1 MSAATATPAKKEEK
15 TGLLATVA
23 NNARQYGIVGALLV
37 IVVAFEILT
46 GGVLLKPNSF
56 VSLIQQN
63 AYVII
68 LAIGMVMVIIATH
81 IDLSVG
87 SLVAFIGGVCA
98 LLMERAGVNWM
109 LAIVI
114 ALVVGLI
121 VGVWQ
126 GFWVAVIGIP
136 GFITTLAGMLI
147 FRGLATVIVGE
158 SVPITSLEFRGIA
171 RNYLPNIL
179 GWWGP
184 FDGLTI
190 VLGILCIVGFAWS
203 QLRKRA
209 RVAKVGLV
217 PEPMSLTVLKIVL
230 VAVVI
235 AFVTYL
241 LASSGNADQGGTP
254 IMLVIVGVLVFIY
267 NFILTKTVFGRHVY
281 AVGGNRKAAILSG
294 INTRR
299 VDFMLFVH
307 MGFLSAVAAVC
318 MLSRLASA
326 TAQAGMEFEMDA
338 IAACFIGGTAVTGG
352 IGTIPGAVIGAFVM
366 GVINQGLSIMGVD
379 TAVVKTIKGLVLLLA
394 VAVDII
400 SKRKKS
406 CPSPFSSSMWD
417 SCRCRWCGSH
427 TVICRHSCNQRT
439 FSAMKLTARSTSR
452 MYALTCLACVIW
464 LWQSLVEAN
473 NDGSLFNW
481 ATIVFSLC
489 LLVVI
494 GWSGWNA
501 VAGWNDKETEAATAG
516 AKDDEG
522 STDR

>member
-1 MSAATATPAKKEEK
+1 MSAATATSAQKKEK
-15 TGLLATVA
+15 VSLLATIG
-23 NNARQYGIVGALLV
+23 NNARQYGIVGALLLIV
-37 IVVAFEILT
+37 IAFEILT

-98 LLMERAGVNWM
+98 LLMERAGMNWM
-109 LAIVI
+109 LAILLSLI
-114 ALVVGLI
+114 VGLI

-126 GFWVAVIGIP
+126 GFWVAYVGIP
-136 GFITTLAGMLI
+136 GFITTLAGMLM

-158 SVPITSLEFRGIA
+158 SVPITSNAFRGIA
-171 RNYLPNIL
+171 RDYLPNIL
-179 GWWGP
+179 GVWGP
-184 FDGLTI
+184 FDGLTL
-190 VLGILCIVGFAWS
+190 VVGVLCIVGYAFS
-203 QLRKRA
+203 QLRKRK
-209 RVAKVGLV
+209 RVEKVGLV
-217 PEPMSLTVLKIVL
+217 PEPMNLTILKIVL
-230 VAVVI
+230 AAVVI

-241 LASSGNADQGGTP
+241 LASSGNAEQGGIP
-254 IMLVIVGVLVFIY
+254 IMLVIVGVLVLAY
-267 NFILTKTVFGRHVY
+267 NFILTRTVFGRHVY

-294 INTRR
+294 INTKR
-299 VDFMLFVH
+299 VDFLLFVH

-352 IGTIPGAVIGAFVM
+352 IGTIPGAVVGAFVM

-394 VAVDII
+394 VAVDIM

-406 CPSPFSSSMWD
+406 
-417 SCRCRWCGSH
+417 
-427 TVICRHSCNQRT
+427 
-439 FSAMKLTARSTSR
+439 
-452 MYALTCLACVIW
+452 
-464 LWQSLVEAN
+464 
-473 NDGSLFNW
+473 
-481 ATIVFSLC
+481 
-489 LLVVI
+489 
-494 GWSGWNA
+494 
-501 VAGWNDKETEAATAG
+501 
-516 AKDDEG
+516 
-522 STDR
+522 

>member
-1 MSAATATPAKKEEK
+1 MSARTATPAATKNK
-15 TGLLATVA
+15 TGGLLATIA

-37 IVVAFEILT
+37 IVIVFQILT

-98 LLMERAGVNWM
+98 LLMERQGVNWG

-114 ALVVGLI
+114 SLAVGLI

-126 GFWVAVIGIP
+126 GFWVAYVGIP

-158 SVPITSLEFRGIA
+158 SVPITSESFRGIA
-171 RNYLPNIL
+171 RNYLPNVL

-190 VLGILCIVGFAWS
+190 VLGILCIAAFAWS
-203 QLRKRA
+203 QLRKRTRA
-209 RVAKVGLV
+209 ERVGLV
-217 PEPMSLTVLKIVL
+217 AEPMSLTIIKIV
-230 VAVVI
+230 I
-235 AFVTYL
+235 AALAIGFVTYL
-241 LASSGNADQGGTP
+241 LSSSGNADQGGTP
-254 IMLVIVGVLVFIY
+254 VMLVIVGVLVLIY

-281 AVGGNRKAAILSG
+281 AVGGNRKAAELSG
-294 INTRR
+294 INTKR
-299 VDFMLFVH
+299 VDFTLFVH

-352 IGTIPGAVIGAFVM
+352 IGTIPGAVVGAFVM

-379 TAVVKTIKGLVLLLA
+379 TAIVKTIKGLVLLGA
-394 VAVDII
+394 VAVDIM

-406 CPSPFSSSMWD
+406 
-417 SCRCRWCGSH
+417 
-427 TVICRHSCNQRT
+427 
-439 FSAMKLTARSTSR
+439 
-452 MYALTCLACVIW
+452 
-464 LWQSLVEAN
+464 
-473 NDGSLFNW
+473 
-481 ATIVFSLC
+481 
-489 LLVVI
+489 
-494 GWSGWNA
+494 
-501 VAGWNDKETEAATAG
+501 
-516 AKDDEG
+516 
-522 STDR
+522 

>member
-1 MSAATATPAKKEEK
+1 MSAATATSAQKKEK
-15 TGLLATVA
+15 VSLLATIG

-37 IVVAFEILT
+37 IVIAFEILT

-98 LLMERAGVNWM
+98 LLMERAGMNWM
-109 LAIVI
+109 LAILLSLI
-114 ALVVGLI
+114 VGLI

-126 GFWVAVIGIP
+126 GFWVAYVGIP
-136 GFITTLAGMLI
+136 GFITTLAGMLM

-158 SVPITSLEFRGIA
+158 SVPITSNAFRGIA
-171 RNYLPNIL
+171 RDYLPNIL
-179 GWWGP
+179 GFWGP
-184 FDGLTI
+184 FDGLTL
-190 VLGILCIVGFAWS
+190 VVGVLCI
-203 QLRKRA
+203 
-209 RVAKVGLV
+209 VGLV
-217 PEPMSLTVLKIVL
+217 PEPMNLTILKIVL
-230 VAVVI
+230 AAVVI

-241 LASSGNADQGGTP
+241 LASSGNAEQGGIP
-254 IMLVIVGVLVFIY
+254 IMLVIVGVLVLAY
-267 NFILTKTVFGRHVY
+267 NFILTRTVFGRHVY

-294 INTRR
+294 INTKR
-299 VDFMLFVH
+299 VDFLLFVH

-352 IGTIPGAVIGAFVM
+352 IGTIPGAVVGAFVM

-394 VAVDII
+394 VAVDIM

-406 CPSPFSSSMWD
+406 
-417 SCRCRWCGSH
+417 
-427 TVICRHSCNQRT
+427 
-439 FSAMKLTARSTSR
+439 
-452 MYALTCLACVIW
+452 
-464 LWQSLVEAN
+464 
-473 NDGSLFNW
+473 
-481 ATIVFSLC
+481 
-489 LLVVI
+489 
-494 GWSGWNA
+494 
-501 VAGWNDKETEAATAG
+501 
-516 AKDDEG
+516 
-522 STDR
+522 

>member
-1 MSAATATPAKKEEK
+1 MSATTAAPAQTTK
-15 TGLLATVA
+15 TGGLLATIA
-23 NNARQYGIVGALLV
+23 NNARQYGIVGALLI
-37 IVVAFEILT
+37 IVVVFQILT

-87 SLVAFIGGVCA
+87 SLVAFIGGICA
-98 LLMERAGVNWM
+98 LLMERQGVNWG
-109 LAIVI
+109 LAILI
-114 ALVVGLI
+114 SLLVGLL

-126 GFWVAVIGIP
+126 GFWVAYVGIP

-147 FRGLATVIVGE
+147 FRGLATVLVGE
-158 SVPITSLEFRGIA
+158 SVPITSESFRGIA
-171 RNYLPNIL
+171 RNYLPNVL

-190 VLGILCIVGFAWS
+190 VLGVACIAAFAWS
-203 QLRKRA
+203 QLHKRIRA
-209 RVAKVGLV
+209 QRVGLV
-217 PEPMSLTVLKIVL
+217 PEPMSLTVIKIV
-230 VAVVI
+230 VAALAI
-235 AFVTYL
+235 GFVTYL

-254 IMLVIVGVLVFIY
+254 IMLVIVGVLVLIY

-281 AVGGNRKAAILSG
+281 AVGGNRKAAELSG

-299 VDFMLFVH
+299 VDFTLFVH

-352 IGTIPGAVIGAFVM
+352 VGTIPGAVVGAFVM

-379 TAVVKTIKGLVLLLA
+379 TAIVKTIKGLVLLGA
-394 VAVDII
+394 VAVDIM
-400 SKRKKS
+400 SKRKK
-406 CPSPFSSSMWD
+406 
-417 SCRCRWCGSH
+417 R
-427 TVICRHSCNQRT
+427 
-439 FSAMKLTARSTSR
+439 
-452 MYALTCLACVIW
+452 
-464 LWQSLVEAN
+464 
-473 NDGSLFNW
+473 
-481 ATIVFSLC
+481 
-489 LLVVI
+489 
-494 GWSGWNA
+494 
-501 VAGWNDKETEAATAG
+501 
-516 AKDDEG
+516 
-522 STDR
+522 

>member
-1 MSAATATPAKKEEK
+1 MSSATANPRARRKEE
-15 TGLLATVA
+15 TGGLLATIA

-37 IVVAFEILT
+37 IVVVFQILT
-46 GGVLLKPNSF
+46 KGVLLKPNSF

-98 LLMERAGVNWM
+98 LLMERQGVNWM
-109 LAIVI
+109 LAILI
-114 ALVVGLI
+114 SLLVGLV

-126 GFWVAVIGIP
+126 GFWVAYVGIP

-158 SVPITSLEFRGIA
+158 SVPITSDAFRGIA

-190 VLGILCIVGFAWS
+190 VLGLLCIAAFAWG
-203 QLRKRA
+203 QLAKRR
-209 RVAKVGLV
+209 RVEKVGLV
-217 PEPMSLTVLKIVL
+217 PEPMTLTLVKIV
-230 VAVVI
+230 VAAVVI

-241 LASSGNADQGGTP
+241 LASSGNDTQGGTP
-254 IMLVIVGVLVFIY
+254 IMLVIVGVLVVIY

-281 AVGGNRKAAILSG
+281 AVGGNRKAAVLSG
-294 INTRR
+294 INTKR
-299 VDFMLFVH
+299 VDFTLYIH

-352 IGTIPGAVIGAFVM
+352 IGTIPGAVVGAFVM

-379 TAVVKTIKGLVLLLA
+379 TAIVKTIKGLVLLVA
-394 VAVDII
+394 VAIDIM
-400 SKRKKS
+400 SKRKK
-406 CPSPFSSSMWD
+406 
-417 SCRCRWCGSH
+417 G
-427 TVICRHSCNQRT
+427 
-439 FSAMKLTARSTSR
+439 
-452 MYALTCLACVIW
+452 
-464 LWQSLVEAN
+464 
-473 NDGSLFNW
+473 
-481 ATIVFSLC
+481 
-489 LLVVI
+489 
-494 GWSGWNA
+494 
-501 VAGWNDKETEAATAG
+501 
-516 AKDDEG
+516 
-522 STDR
+522 

>member
-1 MSAATATPAKKEEK
+1 MSARTATPAATKNK
-15 TGLLATVA
+15 TGGLLATIA

-37 IVVAFEILT
+37 IVIVFQILT

-98 LLMERAGVNWM
+98 LLMERQGVNWG

-114 ALVVGLI
+114 SLAVGLI

-126 GFWVAVIGIP
+126 GFWVAYVGIP

-158 SVPITSLEFRGIA
+158 SVPITSESFRGIA
-171 RNYLPNIL
+171 RNYLPNVL

-190 VLGILCIVGFAWS
+190 VLGILCIAAFAWS
-203 QLRKRA
+203 QLRKRTRA
-209 RVAKVGLV
+209 ERVGLV
-217 PEPMSLTVLKIVL
+217 AEPMSLTIIKIV
-230 VAVVI
+230 I
-235 AFVTYL
+235 AALAIGFVTYL
-241 LASSGNADQGGTP
+241 LSSSGNADQGGTP
-254 IMLVIVGVLVFIY
+254 VMLVIVGVLVLIY

-281 AVGGNRKAAILSG
+281 AVGGNRKAAELSG
-294 INTRR
+294 INTKR
-299 VDFMLFVH
+299 VDFTLFVH

-352 IGTIPGAVIGAFVM
+352 IGTIPGAVVGAFVM

-379 TAVVKTIKGLVLLLA
+379 TAIVKTIKGLVLLGA
-394 VAVDII
+394 VAVDIM
-400 SKRKKS
+400 SKRKK
-406 CPSPFSSSMWD
+406 
-417 SCRCRWCGSH
+417 R
-427 TVICRHSCNQRT
+427 
-439 FSAMKLTARSTSR
+439 
-452 MYALTCLACVIW
+452 
-464 LWQSLVEAN
+464 
-473 NDGSLFNW
+473 
-481 ATIVFSLC
+481 
-489 LLVVI
+489 
-494 GWSGWNA
+494 
-501 VAGWNDKETEAATAG
+501 
-516 AKDDEG
+516 
-522 STDR
+522 